1 MEQVY
6 LMQRIAALTA
16 QVQQLS
22 AALAQVMGQSQSLAK
37 ELQETRN
44 ILEALGFAHGLEWVG
59 EVKNWVA
66 VAKLKDLRAH
76 PRET

>member
-1 MEQVY
+1 MSEDYTQQRLDMLSQQV
-6 LMQRIAALTA
+6 A
-16 QVQQLS
+16 QLN
-22 AALAQVMGQSQSLAK
+22 AMLAQVAAQSQSLAK

-44 ILEALGFAHGLEWVG
+44 ILEALGFAHGLEWLG

-76 PRET
+76 PRE

>member
-1 MEQVY
+1 MSDYTQ
-6 LMQRIAALTA
+6 QRLDVLTA
-16 QVQQLS
+16 QVQQLN
-22 AALAQVMGQSQSLAK
+22 AALAQVAGQSQSLAK

-44 ILEALGFAHGLEWVG
+44 ILESLGAAQGLEWLG

-76 PRET
+76 PRE

>member
-1 MEQVY
+1 MSDYMQ
-6 LMQRIAALTA
+6 QRIDILTQ

-22 AALAQVMGQSQSLAK
+22 VALAQVAGQSQSLAK

-44 ILEALGFAHGLEWVG
+44 ILESLGAAQGLEWVG